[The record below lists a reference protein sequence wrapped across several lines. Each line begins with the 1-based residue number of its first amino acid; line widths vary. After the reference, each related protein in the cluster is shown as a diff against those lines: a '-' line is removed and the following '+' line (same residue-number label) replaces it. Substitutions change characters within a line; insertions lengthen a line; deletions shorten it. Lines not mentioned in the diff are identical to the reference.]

1 MIEQHAVPDGHIIS
15 HEISRLVITHTIPR
29 LGFTRTLFEI
39 IMIELN
45 AEAWRKSVEIAIW
58 TLGYGSYRVNDNTQG
73 ALWYYAHNIVYPTWA
88 DKHTTTAI
96 IGGHTFQK

>member
-1 MIEQHAVPDGHIIS
+1 MAQAV
-15 HEISRLVITHTIPR
+15 VIHGAFEDTPR
-29 LGFTRTLFEI
+29 TVAFVEVGERTGET
-39 IMIELN
+39 IELN

-88 DKHTTTAI
+88 DAKTTTAI